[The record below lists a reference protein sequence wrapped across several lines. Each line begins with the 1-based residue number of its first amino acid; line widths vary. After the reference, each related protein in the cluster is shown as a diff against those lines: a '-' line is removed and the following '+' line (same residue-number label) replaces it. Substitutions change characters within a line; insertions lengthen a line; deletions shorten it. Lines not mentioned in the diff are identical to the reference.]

1 MPGAAVEEGFTTGPH
16 GQRPELTA
24 ETGDGGKVKITP
36 NFSFAWS
43 DEDGVSRLVG
53 VRAKKRSVGGD
64 GA

>member
-1 MPGAAVEEGFTTGPH
+1 MPGAAVERDSRQALTGS
-16 GQRPELTA
+16 GQSSQPG
-24 ETGDGGKVKITP
+24 TGDGGKVKITP

-43 DEDGVSRLVG
+43 DVDGVRRLVG